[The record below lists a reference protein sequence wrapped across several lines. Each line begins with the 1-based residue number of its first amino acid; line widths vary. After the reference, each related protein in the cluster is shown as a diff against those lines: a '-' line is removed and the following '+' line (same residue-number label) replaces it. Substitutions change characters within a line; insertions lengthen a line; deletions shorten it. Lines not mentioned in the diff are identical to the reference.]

1 MFEIERATS
10 TGPRG
15 GNVHGFCLA
24 WRGAGFPPSGRG
36 RRSGWYKFKADA
48 LDARRVA
55 NNEAARI
62 AARPARPALRNG
74 SPSFVAKLIAPDG
87 GVHWYGP
94 QGDTPDGQEAFRFN
108 NAQAANRAG
117 WGLFGQHNNAFWDS
131 ERASAA
137 MARERFRGWQAE
149 VIADCDL
156 PCPTDG
162 ER

>member
-15 GNVHGFCLA
+15 GKVKGFCLA

-55 NNEAARI
+55 NGEAARI
-62 AARPARPALRNG
+62 AARPARPALRMG
-74 SPSFVAKLIAPDG
+74 SPTYVAKLIAPDG

-94 QGDTPDGQEAFRFN
+94 EGDTPDGQEAFRFN
-108 NAQAANRAG
+108 NAQAAHGAA
-117 WGLFGQHNNAFWDS
+117 WGLFGHGPAFWNS
-131 ERASAA
+131 ERTSAER
-137 MARERFRGWQAE
+137 ARDRFRGWQAE
-149 VIADCDL
+149 VIADCYL
-156 PCPTDG
+156 PAPTDG